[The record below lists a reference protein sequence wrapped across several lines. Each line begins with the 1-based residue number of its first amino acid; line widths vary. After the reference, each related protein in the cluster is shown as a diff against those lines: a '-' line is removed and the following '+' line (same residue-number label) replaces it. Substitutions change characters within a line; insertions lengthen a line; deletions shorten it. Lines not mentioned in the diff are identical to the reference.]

1 MSPTL
6 PRFVRRRLRS
16 QVALL
21 QQAPS
26 LRHTDPRRLAA
37 LAAHTDR
44 LSFAPGRTVTK
55 GGEAAR
61 ELIVVLSG
69 EAVALYPDGH
79 RAEFGPGTE
88 LGAAELLDRRPHPVT
103 VVAGDGLEVLVV
115 NGPAVRWAYAEG
127 LAQAMSTTI
136 AASLRRAP
144 EAPRT
149 ATAAV
154 TRTAATSRSA
164 A

>member
-1 MSPTL
+1 MSPTI

-21 QQAPS
+21 QRAPS
-26 LRHTDPRRLAA
+26 LRHADPRRLAA

-44 LSFAPGRTVTK
+44 MTLSPGRTVARA
-55 GGEAAR
+55 GEAAR

-69 EAVALYPDGH
+69 EAVALYPDGR
-79 RAEFGPGTE
+79 RAELGPGCE
-88 LGAAELLDRRPHPVT
+88 LGASELLGRRAHPVT
-103 VVAGDGLEVLVV
+103 VVAGERLEVLVV

-127 LAQAMSTTI
+127 LAQAMGTTI
-136 AASLRRAP
+136 VAGLRPALASAPSARAG
-144 EAPRT
+144 AGAV
-149 ATAAV
+149 ATA
-154 TRTAATSRSA
+154 RSA